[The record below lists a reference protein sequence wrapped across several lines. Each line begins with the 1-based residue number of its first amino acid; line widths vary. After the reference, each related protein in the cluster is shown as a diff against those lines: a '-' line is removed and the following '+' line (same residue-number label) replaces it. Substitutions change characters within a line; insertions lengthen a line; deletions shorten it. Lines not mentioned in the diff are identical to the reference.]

1 MIRGPQHLPYK
12 DRLREL
18 RLLSLEK
25 GRLRGDLSAAFQYLL
40 NRRGG
45 NCLRGWI
52 TAGHGEMV

>member
-1 MIRGPQHLPYK
+1 MLRGLQHLPYK

-25 GRLRGDLSAAFQYLL
+25 GRLRGDLSAAFQDLL

-45 NCLRGWI
+45 NSLRGWI
-52 TAGHGEMV
+52 TGGHGEMV